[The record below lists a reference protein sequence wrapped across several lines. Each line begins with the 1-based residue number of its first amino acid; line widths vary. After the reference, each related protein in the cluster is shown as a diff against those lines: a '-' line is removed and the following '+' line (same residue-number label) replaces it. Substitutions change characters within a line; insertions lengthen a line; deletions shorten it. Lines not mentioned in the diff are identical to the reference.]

1 MLKGSRYEPLETK
14 AFPDHHPYDE
24 RDIAQLLERA
34 RHLGANGFV
43 TTEKDAVKLT
53 PVLRGRLEA
62 VGPVIVARLH
72 VELVEEKEAMSQ
84 LVAMVGQLDR
94 RKQRGRT

>member
-1 MLKGSRYEPLETK
+1 
-14 AFPDHHPYDE
+14 
-24 RDIAQLLERA
+24 
-34 RHLGANGFV
+34 
-43 TTEKDAVKLT
+43 
-53 PVLRGRLEA
+53 
-62 VGPVIVARLH
+62 VIVARLH